1 MKPENKLRIAKN
13 SLSVFRIGYITDLF
27 LCSVGYIN
35 IAAEVGKVF
44 FLLWA
49 ISLIFSEYIAELKIK
64 KICYFGWIVLFI
76 ISNIVTVLLLGYND
90 GIWESTLMLIHIPV
104 IFFIFYGL
112 HSDCD
117 SEEHTKTIMFELY
130 VICNIFMYL
139 SLVLN
144 VISIFSLYIVGKSV
158 TYSFGY
164 LVVYENRFTGVYF
177 NPNLMAFS
185 SFCSA
190 VCCHILLQKKFVL
203 QTTGKALPKAK
214 TITAYASLVLN
225 LAVIFLTD
233 SNAAA
238 LIIICYIFTF
248 ICYRVFGGKEI
259 NTAFFVK
266 RVLFLACALAILSVG
281 VFVSRTLFQTGAT
294 HTMNDPSSAENT
306 FYDSDD
312 ELNEITF
319 EHQNQNLDSG
329 RIKLFKQGINIFKNH
344 PILGVGKGNVQSYGN
359 RYNNNKMKYSDLHN
373 GYLTILVCSGAV
385 GFLLFAGFAVCLA
398 YRMIK
403 DLFSIKPV
411 IKDDAF
417 PCIVSFI
424 ASYCVYAFFEK
435 ALVYEVSFMVTIFW
449 LFLGYACAFMRSYEG
464 NNYCVYAF
472 SSRFSKKSSDEK
484 DDDNT

>member
-64 KICYFGWIVLFI
+64 KICYFGWIVLFL
-76 ISNIVTVLLLGYND
+76 ISNIVTVLLQGYND

-266 RVLFLACALAILSVG
+266 RVLFLACALAVLSVG

-344 PILGVGKGNVQSYGN
+344 PILGVGKGNVQAYGN

-403 DLFSIKPV
+403 GLFSIKPV

>member
-1 MKPENKLRIAKN
+1 M
-13 SLSVFRIGYITDLF
+13 
-27 LCSVGYIN
+27 
-35 IAAEVGKVF
+35 
-44 FLLWA
+44 LWA

-64 KICYFGWIVLFI
+64 KICYFGWIVLFL
-76 ISNIVTVLLLGYND
+76 ISNIVTVLLQGYND

-266 RVLFLACALAILSVG
+266 RVLFLACALAVLSVG

-403 DLFSIKPV
+403 GLFSIKPV